1 VVELLA
7 SRALFVG
14 VSEPWDAGAYGD
26 HGEGE
31 TGAANT
37 TEVASLASGLVA
49 LAVVPPVVTPSAEL
63 HVERQIILPFME
75 CSTRYTVL

>member
-1 VVELLA
+1 MVELLA

-14 VSEPWDAGAYGD
+14 VSEPGDAGASRD

-37 TEVASLASGLVA
+37 TRVASLASGPVA
-49 LAVVPPVVTPSAEL
+49 LAVVPPAMTPSAKL
-63 HVERQIILPFME
+63 HAERQIILPFVE
-75 CSTRYTVL
+75 CSTRYAFL